1 MHPTNYPY
9 TAAQPLYGDTHD
21 SFQTNYFD
29 AGYAQ
34 PQFPDASYQPLHTP
48 VTYTP
53 SPAPPRE
60 KRHKSRSHRQ
70 HHSSTPVHAPQPQQP
85 PPPQLV
91 AAQSS
96 VRVCRVLT
104 LLIED
109 KRGGEGDS
117 MLTEVRVPLKQ
128 VDGGDVGFWVDAQDV
143 TEELQKGPS
152 RIDGRA
158 KVYTLRGKY
167 KQFFLRISADG
178 EQVCQSANLKVA
190 PDRTLEVFIEDV
202 GQTVSYRRIC

>member
-1 MHPTNYPY
+1 
-9 TAAQPLYGDTHD
+9 
-21 SFQTNYFD
+21 
-29 AGYAQ
+29 
-34 PQFPDASYQPLHTP
+34 
-48 VTYTP
+48 
-53 SPAPPRE
+53 
-60 KRHKSRSHRQ
+60 
-70 HHSSTPVHAPQPQQP
+70 
-85 PPPQLV
+85 
-91 AAQSS
+91 
-96 VRVCRVLT
+96 
-104 LLIED
+104 IED
-109 KRGGEGDS
+109 KRGGDADS

-143 TEELQKGPS
+143 IEELQKGPS

-202 GQTVSYRRIC
+202 GGTV